1 MKYKNPIPVVDGIIE
16 KDKKI
21 LLIKRR
27 DDPFKERLALPGGH
41 VDYGETVEDAV
52 LREIEEE
59 TGIITEIREIL
70 GVYSNPK
77 RDPRRHR
84 ISTVFV
90 LKIIDDSNA
99 KASSDAKSMNFYNID
114 ELREENL
121 SFDHYKII
129 QHYKLW
135 KEKGGTFWSSKEI

>member
-16 KDKKI
+16 KNNKI

-41 VDYGETVEDAV
+41 VEYGERVEETV

-70 GVYSNPK
+70 GVYSDPK
-77 RDPRRHR
+77 RDPRKHR
-84 ISTVFV
+84 MSTVFV
-90 LKIIDDSNA
+90 LKIIDDTHA
-99 KASSDAKSMNFYNID
+99 KASSDAKSMDFYNID
-114 ELREENL
+114 ELKEKDL

-129 QHYKLW
+129 QHYKIW
-135 KEKGGTFWSSKEI
+135 KEHGGTFWSSKEI